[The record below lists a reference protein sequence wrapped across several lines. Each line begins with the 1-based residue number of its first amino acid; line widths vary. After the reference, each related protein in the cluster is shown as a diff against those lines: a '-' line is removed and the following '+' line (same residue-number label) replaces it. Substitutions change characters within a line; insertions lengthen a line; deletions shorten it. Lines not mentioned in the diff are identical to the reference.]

1 MRNIIVVDCISTG
14 KNFVEDIINRGYNPI
29 LLDLKVADTKD
40 GRDFAEFV
48 IENYKSI
55 KHEYEMIYEMDTYE
69 ETLEMVKEYDPL
81 LIVAGY
87 ERGVPLATKLSE
99 DLGLLGNSVENLEA
113 MTDKAKMQE
122 RIAEHGLRS
131 LKGKVVENFKEAMAF
146 YDNEGLEE
154 VVIKPNYNAGSTNI
168 RFCSNRNEMI
178 GEITNILDSINP
190 YENMVDKLLIQEK
203 VDGVEYVVNTVSHNG
218 IPRVTLVWKFNKVK
232 NSQGDEIYESCETV
246 NELGLGE
253 AEVVEYAYDVVK
265 ALGVQYG
272 SVSGKY
278 IMDEDG
284 PVLIEA
290 NCCPSGGNM
299 PADFLDI
306 ISGQHETDSILD
318 SYLKPERFYEEL
330 KRKYEL
336 YAYGIQKFFIVPNN
350 MIARSSPMVS
360 ISSRLKAYY
369 STSLNT
375 INLGGIFY
383 QKTKDVNSSAG
394 VVFLVHKDS
403 SEIES
408 NLNFLRAVERNAFS
422 LILSDDSLEAP
433 EIDDEKYLNDIK
445 PLVSESEKYGTC
457 LFVTD
462 QFVDDISI
470 LQINHEQIGDVGGKF
485 DSIIINLNKS
495 LIDKSEEEKVNIVL
509 NIFSKLRTGGM
520 IFIPKNTY
528 QFAMSGRKG
537 MEALLKVLDY
547 KIELPP
553 YNIKEV
559 IIASKAK

>member
-14 KNFVEDIINRGYNPI
+14 KNFVEDIINRGHNPI
-29 LLDLKVADTKD
+29 LLDLKVADTEK
-40 GRDFAEFV
+40 GRDFTEFV
-48 IENYKSI
+48 IENYKTI
-55 KHEYEMIYEMDTYE
+55 NHDYEMIYEMDTYE

-122 RIAEHGLRS
+122 RIAEYGLRS
-131 LKGKVVENFKEAMAF
+131 LKGKVVNNVKEAIAF

-154 VVIKPNYNAGSTNI
+154 VVIKPNYGAGSTNI
-168 RFCSNRNEMI
+168 RFCSNRDEMI
-178 GEITNILDSINP
+178 GEVTNIFDTINP

-203 VDGVEYVVNTVSHNG
+203 VNGDEYVVSTVSHEG
-218 IPRVTLVWKFNKVK
+218 IPRVTLVWKYNNVK
-232 NSQGDEIYESCETV
+232 SSKGARVYDTCETV
-246 NELGLGE
+246 NELSLGE
-253 AEVVEYAYDVVK
+253 AEIVEYAYDVAK
-265 ALGVQYG
+265 ALGVEYG
-272 SVSGKY
+272 SASGKY
-278 IMDEDG
+278 IVDKDG
-284 PVLIEA
+284 PVLIEV

-299 PADFLDI
+299 SAEFLDR

-330 KRKYEL
+330 KKKYEL
-336 YAYGIQKFFIVPNN
+336 YAYGTLKFFIVPNN
-350 MIARSSPMVS
+350 MIARSTPMVS

-375 INLGGIFY
+375 INLGGVFY
-383 QKTKDVNSSAG
+383 QKTEDVNSSGG
-394 VVFLVHKDS
+394 VVFLVHEDFY
-403 SEIES
+403 ELEN
-408 NLNFLRAVERNAFS
+408 NLNFLKAVERNAFS
-422 LILSDDSLEAP
+422 LILSDDSLEVP
-433 EIDDEKYLNDIK
+433 EIDDEKYLNDIR
-445 PLVSESEKYGTC
+445 PLVEESEKYGTS

-462 QFVDDISI
+462 QFVDGVDI
-470 LQINHEQIGDVGGKF
+470 LQINHEQIENVGGKF
-485 DSIIINLNKS
+485 DAIIINLNKS
-495 LIDKSEEEKVNIVL
+495 LIDKNEDEKVNIIL

-537 MEALLKVLDY
+537 LEALLRVLDY
-547 KIELPP
+547 KIEVPP
-553 YNIKEV
+553 HNVKEV

>member
-29 LLDLKVADTKD
+29 LLDLKVTDTEE

-55 KHEYEMIYEMDTYE
+55 DHDYEMIYEMDTYE
-69 ETLEMVKEYDPL
+69 ETLEMVKGYDPL

-122 RIAEHGLRS
+122 RIAECGLRS
-131 LKGKVVENFKEAMAF
+131 LKGKVVNNLKEAIAF
-146 YDNEGLEE
+146 YDNEGFEE
-154 VVIKPNYNAGSTNI
+154 VVIKPNYGAGSTNV
-168 RFCSNRNEMI
+168 RFCSNREEMI
-178 GEITNILDSINP
+178 KEVSDIFDSINP
-190 YENMVDKLLIQEK
+190 YGNMVDKLLIQEK
-203 VDGVEYVVNTVSHNG
+203 VNGVEYVVSTVSHKG

-232 NSQGDEIYESCETV
+232 NSMGARIYDTCATV
-246 NELGLGE
+246 NELSLGE
-253 AEVVEYAYDVVK
+253 AEIVEYAYDVAK
-265 ALGVQYG
+265 ALGVEYG
-272 SVSGKY
+272 STTGKY
-278 IMDEDG
+278 MVDEDG

-290 NCCPSGGNM
+290 NCCPSGGNL
-299 PADFLDI
+299 PADFLDR

-318 SYLKPERFYEEL
+318 SYLKPERFFEEL

-336 YAYGIQKFFIVPNN
+336 YAYGTLKFFNVPKN

-383 QKTKDVNSSAG
+383 QKTEDVNSSGG
-394 VVFLVHKDS
+394 VIFLVHEDFY
-403 SEIES
+403 ELEN
-408 NLNFLRAVERNAFS
+408 NLNFLKAVERNAFS
-422 LILSDDSLEAP
+422 LILSDDSLEVP
-433 EIDDEKYLNDIK
+433 EIDDEKYLSEVR
-445 PLVSESEKYGTC
+445 PLVELGEKYGTG

-462 QFVDDISI
+462 QNIDDISI
-470 LQINHEQIGDVGGKF
+470 LQINHEQIDEVGGKF
-485 DSIIINLNKS
+485 DFIIINLNKS
-495 LIDKSEEEKVNIVL
+495 LIDKNEDEKVNIIL
-509 NIFSKLRTGGM
+509 DIFTRLRTGGI

-537 MEALLKVLDY
+537 LEALLKVLDY